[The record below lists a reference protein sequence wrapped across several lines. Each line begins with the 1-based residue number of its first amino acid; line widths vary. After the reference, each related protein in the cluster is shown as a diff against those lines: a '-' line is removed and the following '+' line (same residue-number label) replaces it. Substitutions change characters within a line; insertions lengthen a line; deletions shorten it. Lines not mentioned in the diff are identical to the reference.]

1 MYENKRLKRN
11 PFNKVIGGVCSGLAD
26 YFGIDVVLVRAIF
39 AASFLF
45 GGVGGGL
52 YLILWILMPVDNNFL
67 NK

>member
-11 PFNKVIGGVCSGLAD
+11 TFNKVIGGVCSGLAD

-52 YLILWILMPVDNNFL
+52 YLILWILMPVDNNFFE
-67 NK
+67 

>member
-11 PFNKVIGGVCSGLAD
+11 PFNKVIAGVCSGLAD
-26 YFGIDVVLVRAIF
+26 YFGVDVVLVRAIF

-67 NK
+67 NN

>member
-1 MYENKRLKRN
+1 MENKRLERN
-11 PFNKVIGGVCSGLAD
+11 PMNKVIGGVCSGLAD

-67 NK
+67 NN

>member
-11 PFNKVIGGVCSGLAD
+11 TFNKVIGGVCSGLAD

-52 YLILWILMPVDNNFL
+52 YLILWILMPVDNDFL
-67 NK
+67 NN

>member
-11 PFNKVIGGVCSGLAD
+11 TFNKVIGGVCSGLAD